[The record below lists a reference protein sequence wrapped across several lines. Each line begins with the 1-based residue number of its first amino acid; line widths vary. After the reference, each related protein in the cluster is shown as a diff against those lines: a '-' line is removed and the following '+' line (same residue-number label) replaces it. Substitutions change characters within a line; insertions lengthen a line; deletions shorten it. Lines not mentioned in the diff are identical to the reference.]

1 MRLQGKLLEVVK
13 LPQSQGQELFTFES
27 NGGLFRLIDPK
38 ENGSFANPKVGSY
51 WELELSQFVERNAK
65 QVSVQTV
72 LSQAQE
78 IEKPNET
85 TDNQELAKALG
96 LAGKL
101 QAQNQQVIEENKAL
115 QAKNEQ
121 LAADNNDLRNQITEA
136 TATRQQLQDRVD
148 DLKNQL
154 EVAQAREVISEPTE
168 SEEVTEEPTPE
179 EEERINERLRELRE
193 FNASFSTSD
202 GNSQATETTG
212 RPTSTEERGA
222 ISADTEALI
231 RQTEAQRSAEAE
243 EQRRADNER
252 ATREAERR
260 RQGSTREQPT
270 KADAVAKITNSDE
283 AQTPAENEVTEEEID
298 DVVDE
303 ETLTDDDSADSA
315 AFDTAKLVH
324 VELDEPSDLGSD
336 IEGSYED
343 QAEARLAALDEN
355 VNDDDG
361 DVQDQLRE
369 LEEAKDLN
377 SAFDVNRADDE
388 KAEAAKA
395 VQTTDFGDSDEIT
408 EETDEAEAREVG
420 EDEDDGT
427 NGFLGDEAD
436 EDDSANATDE
446 GKNDLNDDGEVN
458 LAF

>member
-27 NGGLFRLIDPK
+27 NGGLFQLIDPK

-168 SEEVTEEPTPE
+168 SEEVTEKPTPE
-179 EEERINERLRELRE
+179 E
-193 FNASFSTSD
+193 
-202 GNSQATETTG
+202 
-212 RPTSTEERGA
+212 
-222 ISADTEALI
+222 
-231 RQTEAQRSAEAE
+231 AEAVSE
-243 EQRRADNER
+243 FGQRLKDNQ
-252 ATREAERR
+252 A
-260 RQGSTREQPT
+260 

-303 ETLTDDDSADSA
+303 ETLTDDDSTDSA

-324 VELDEPSDLGSD
+324 VELDEPADLGSD

-377 SAFDVNRADDE
+377 SAFNVNRADDE

-420 EDEDDGT
+420 EDEDDST

-436 EDDSANATDE
+436 EADENDSANATDE

>member
-27 NGGLFRLIDPK
+27 NEGLFQLIDPK
-38 ENGSFANPKVGSY
+38 ENGSFTNPKVGSY
-51 WELELSQFVERNAK
+51 WELELSQFVEQNAK

-101 QAQNQQVIEENKAL
+101 QAQNQQVTEENKAL

-168 SEEVTEEPTPE
+168 SEGVTEEPTPE
-179 EEERINERLRELRE
+179 E
-193 FNASFSTSD
+193 
-202 GNSQATETTG
+202 
-212 RPTSTEERGA
+212 
-222 ISADTEALI
+222 
-231 RQTEAQRSAEAE
+231 AEAVSE
-243 EQRRADNER
+243 FEQRLKDNQ
-252 ATREAERR
+252 A
-260 RQGSTREQPT
+260 

-283 AQTPAENEVTEEEID
+283 AQTPAENEVTEKEI

-303 ETLTDDDSADSA
+303 ETLTDDDSTDSA

-324 VELDEPSDLGSD
+324 VELDEPADLGSD

>member
-27 NGGLFRLIDPK
+27 SGGLFQLIDPK

-51 WELELSQFVERNAK
+51 WELELSQFVERNAE
-65 QVSVQTV
+65 QVSVQAV

-101 QAQNQQVIEENKAL
+101 QAQNQQVTEENKAL
-115 QAKNEQ
+115 QAKNEH

-168 SEEVTEEPTPE
+168 SEEVTEKPTPE
-179 EEERINERLRELRE
+179 E
-193 FNASFSTSD
+193 
-202 GNSQATETTG
+202 
-212 RPTSTEERGA
+212 
-222 ISADTEALI
+222 
-231 RQTEAQRSAEAE
+231 AEAVSE
-243 EQRRADNER
+243 FGQRLKDNQ
-252 ATREAERR
+252 A
-260 RQGSTREQPT
+260 

-303 ETLTDDDSADSA
+303 ETLTDDDSTDSA

-324 VELDEPSDLGSD
+324 VELDEPADLGSD

-377 SAFDVNRADDE
+377 SAFNVNRADDE

>member
-27 NGGLFRLIDPK
+27 NGGLFQLIDPK
-38 ENGSFANPKVGSY
+38 ENGSFTNPKVGSY

-72 LSQAQE
+72 LSQAQD

-101 QAQNQQVIEENKAL
+101 QAQNQQVTEENKAL

-121 LAADNNDLRNQITEA
+121 LAADNNDLRNQI
-136 TATRQQLQDRVD
+136 D

-154 EVAQAREVISEPTE
+154 EVAQAREVIREPTE
-168 SEEVTEEPTPE
+168 SEKVTEEPTPE
-179 EEERINERLRELRE
+179 E
-193 FNASFSTSD
+193 
-202 GNSQATETTG
+202 
-212 RPTSTEERGA
+212 
-222 ISADTEALI
+222 
-231 RQTEAQRSAEAE
+231 AEAVSE
-243 EQRRADNER
+243 FEQRLKDNQ
-252 ATREAERR
+252 A
-260 RQGSTREQPT
+260 

-283 AQTPAENEVTEEEID
+283 AQTPAENAVTEEETD

-303 ETLTDDDSADSA
+303 ETLTDDDSTDSA
-315 AFDTAKLVH
+315 AFDTAKLAH
-324 VELDEPSDLGSD
+324 VELDEPADLGSD
-336 IEGSYED
+336 IEGSYEG
-343 QAEARLAALDEN
+343 QAEARLVALDEN

-388 KAEAAKA
+388 KVEAAKA

>member
-1 MRLQGKLLEVVK
+1 M
-13 LPQSQGQELFTFES
+13 
-27 NGGLFRLIDPK
+27 
-38 ENGSFANPKVGSY
+38 Y
-51 WELELSQFVERNAK
+51 ERNAE

-101 QAQNQQVIEENKAL
+101 QAQNQQVTEENKAL
-115 QAKNEQ
+115 QAKNEH

-168 SEEVTEEPTPE
+168 SEEVTEKPTPE
-179 EEERINERLRELRE
+179 E
-193 FNASFSTSD
+193 
-202 GNSQATETTG
+202 
-212 RPTSTEERGA
+212 
-222 ISADTEALI
+222 
-231 RQTEAQRSAEAE
+231 AEAVSE
-243 EQRRADNER
+243 FGQRLKDNQ
-252 ATREAERR
+252 A
-260 RQGSTREQPT
+260 

-303 ETLTDDDSADSA
+303 ETLTDDDSTDSA

-324 VELDEPSDLGSD
+324 VELDEPADLGSD

-377 SAFDVNRADDE
+377 SAFNVNRADDE

-420 EDEDDGT
+420 EDEDDST

-436 EDDSANATDE
+436 EADENDSANATDE

>member
-27 NGGLFRLIDPK
+27 SGGLFQLIDPK

-51 WELELSQFVERNAK
+51 WELELSQFVERNAE
-65 QVSVQTV
+65 QVSVQAV

-101 QAQNQQVIEENKAL
+101 QAQNQQVTEENKAL
-115 QAKNEQ
+115 QAKNEH

-168 SEEVTEEPTPE
+168 SEEVTEKPTPE
-179 EEERINERLRELRE
+179 E
-193 FNASFSTSD
+193 
-202 GNSQATETTG
+202 
-212 RPTSTEERGA
+212 
-222 ISADTEALI
+222 
-231 RQTEAQRSAEAE
+231 AEAVSE
-243 EQRRADNER
+243 FGQRLKDNQ
-252 ATREAERR
+252 A
-260 RQGSTREQPT
+260 

-303 ETLTDDDSADSA
+303 ETLTDDDSTDSA

-324 VELDEPSDLGSD
+324 VELDEPADLGSD

-377 SAFDVNRADDE
+377 SAFNRADDE

>member
-27 NGGLFRLIDPK
+27 SGGLFQLIDPK

-51 WELELSQFVERNAK
+51 WELELSQFVERNAE

-101 QAQNQQVIEENKAL
+101 QAQNQQVTEENKAL
-115 QAKNEQ
+115 QAKNEH

-168 SEEVTEEPTPE
+168 SEEVTEKPTPE
-179 EEERINERLRELRE
+179 E
-193 FNASFSTSD
+193 
-202 GNSQATETTG
+202 
-212 RPTSTEERGA
+212 
-222 ISADTEALI
+222 
-231 RQTEAQRSAEAE
+231 AEAVSE
-243 EQRRADNER
+243 FGQRLKDNQ
-252 ATREAERR
+252 A
-260 RQGSTREQPT
+260 

-303 ETLTDDDSADSA
+303 ETLTDDDSTDSA

-324 VELDEPSDLGSD
+324 VELDEP
-336 IEGSYED
+336 
-343 QAEARLAALDEN
+343 AEVKSKML
-355 VNDDDG
+355 V
-361 DVQDQLRE
+361 
-369 LEEAKDLN
+369 
-377 SAFDVNRADDE
+377 
-388 KAEAAKA
+388 
-395 VQTTDFGDSDEIT
+395 
-408 EETDEAEAREVG
+408 
-420 EDEDDGT
+420 
-427 NGFLGDEAD
+427 
-436 EDDSANATDE
+436 
-446 GKNDLNDDGEVN
+446 
-458 LAF
+458 

>member
-27 NGGLFRLIDPK
+27 NGGLFQLIDPK

-168 SEEVTEEPTPE
+168 SEGVTEEPTPE
-179 EEERINERLRELRE
+179 E
-193 FNASFSTSD
+193 
-202 GNSQATETTG
+202 
-212 RPTSTEERGA
+212 
-222 ISADTEALI
+222 
-231 RQTEAQRSAEAE
+231 AEAVSE
-243 EQRRADNER
+243 FEQRLKDNQ
-252 ATREAERR
+252 A
-260 RQGSTREQPT
+260 

-303 ETLTDDDSADSA
+303 ETLTDDDSTDSA

-324 VELDEPSDLGSD
+324 VELDEPADLGSD

-377 SAFDVNRADDE
+377 GAFDVNRADDE

>member
-27 NGGLFRLIDPK
+27 SGGLFQLIDPK
-38 ENGSFANPKVGSY
+38 ENGSFANPKIGSY
-51 WELELSQFVERNAK
+51 WELELSQFVERNAE

-101 QAQNQQVIEENKAL
+101 QAQNQQVTEENKAL
-115 QAKNEQ
+115 QAKNEH

-168 SEEVTEEPTPE
+168 SEEVTEKPTPE
-179 EEERINERLRELRE
+179 E
-193 FNASFSTSD
+193 
-202 GNSQATETTG
+202 
-212 RPTSTEERGA
+212 
-222 ISADTEALI
+222 
-231 RQTEAQRSAEAE
+231 AEAVSE
-243 EQRRADNER
+243 FGQRLKDNQ
-252 ATREAERR
+252 A
-260 RQGSTREQPT
+260 

-303 ETLTDDDSADSA
+303 ETLTDDDSTDSA

-324 VELDEPSDLGSD
+324 VELDEPVDLGSD

-377 SAFDVNRADDE
+377 SAFNVNRADDE

-420 EDEDDGT
+420 EDEDDST

-436 EDDSANATDE
+436 EADENDSANATDE

>member
-27 NGGLFRLIDPK
+27 SGGLFQLIDPK
-38 ENGSFANPKVGSY
+38 ENGSFANPKIGSY
-51 WELELSQFVERNAK
+51 WELELSQFVERNAE

-101 QAQNQQVIEENKAL
+101 QAQNQQVTEENKAL

-121 LAADNNDLRNQITEA
+121 LAADNNDLRNQTTEA

-168 SEEVTEEPTPE
+168 SEEVTEKPTPE
-179 EEERINERLRELRE
+179 E
-193 FNASFSTSD
+193 
-202 GNSQATETTG
+202 
-212 RPTSTEERGA
+212 
-222 ISADTEALI
+222 
-231 RQTEAQRSAEAE
+231 AEAVSE
-243 EQRRADNER
+243 FGQRLKDNQ
-252 ATREAERR
+252 A
-260 RQGSTREQPT
+260 

-303 ETLTDDDSADSA
+303 ETLTDDDSTDSA

-324 VELDEPSDLGSD
+324 VELDEPADLGSD

-377 SAFDVNRADDE
+377 SAFNVNRADDE

-420 EDEDDGT
+420 EDEDDST

-436 EDDSANATDE
+436 EADENDSANATDE

>member
-27 NGGLFRLIDPK
+27 NGGLFQLIDPK

-168 SEEVTEEPTPE
+168 SEGVTEEPTPE
-179 EEERINERLRELRE
+179 E
-193 FNASFSTSD
+193 
-202 GNSQATETTG
+202 
-212 RPTSTEERGA
+212 
-222 ISADTEALI
+222 
-231 RQTEAQRSAEAE
+231 AEAVSE
-243 EQRRADNER
+243 FEQRLKDNQ
-252 ATREAERR
+252 A
-260 RQGSTREQPT
+260 

-303 ETLTDDDSADSA
+303 ETLTDDDSTDST

-324 VELDEPSDLGSD
+324 VELDEPADLGSD

>member
-27 NGGLFRLIDPK
+27 SGGLFQLIDPK
-38 ENGSFANPKVGSY
+38 ENGSFANPKIGSY
-51 WELELSQFVERNAK
+51 WELELSQFVERNAE

-101 QAQNQQVIEENKAL
+101 QAQNQQVTEENKAL
-115 QAKNEQ
+115 QAKNEH

-168 SEEVTEEPTPE
+168 SEEVTEKPTPE
-179 EEERINERLRELRE
+179 E
-193 FNASFSTSD
+193 
-202 GNSQATETTG
+202 
-212 RPTSTEERGA
+212 
-222 ISADTEALI
+222 
-231 RQTEAQRSAEAE
+231 AEAVSE
-243 EQRRADNER
+243 FGQRLKDNQ
-252 ATREAERR
+252 A
-260 RQGSTREQPT
+260 

-303 ETLTDDDSADSA
+303 ETLTDDDSTDSA

-324 VELDEPSDLGSD
+324 VELDEPADLGSD

-377 SAFDVNRADDE
+377 SAFNVNRADDE

-408 EETDEAEAREVG
+408 EETDEAEAQEVG
-420 EDEDDGT
+420 EDEDDST

-436 EDDSANATDE
+436 ENDSANATDE

>member
-27 NGGLFRLIDPK
+27 SGGLFQLIDPK
-38 ENGSFANPKVGSY
+38 ENGSFANPKIGSY
-51 WELELSQFVERNAK
+51 WELELSQFVERNAE

-101 QAQNQQVIEENKAL
+101 QAQNQQVTEENKAL
-115 QAKNEQ
+115 QAKNEH

-148 DLKNQL
+148 DLKSQL

-168 SEEVTEEPTPE
+168 SEEVTEKPTPE
-179 EEERINERLRELRE
+179 E
-193 FNASFSTSD
+193 
-202 GNSQATETTG
+202 
-212 RPTSTEERGA
+212 
-222 ISADTEALI
+222 
-231 RQTEAQRSAEAE
+231 AEAVSE
-243 EQRRADNER
+243 FGQRLKDNQ
-252 ATREAERR
+252 A
-260 RQGSTREQPT
+260 

-303 ETLTDDDSADSA
+303 ETLTDDDSTDSA

-324 VELDEPSDLGSD
+324 VELDEPADLGSD

-377 SAFDVNRADDE
+377 SAFNVNRADDE

-420 EDEDDGT
+420 EDEDDST

-436 EDDSANATDE
+436 EADENDSANATDE
-446 GKNDLNDDGEVN
+446 GKNDLNDDDEVN

>member
-27 NGGLFRLIDPK
+27 SGGLFFQLIDPK

-51 WELELSQFVERNAK
+51 WELELSQFVERNAE
-65 QVSVQTV
+65 QVSVQAV

-101 QAQNQQVIEENKAL
+101 QAQNQQVTEENKAL
-115 QAKNEQ
+115 QAKNEH

-168 SEEVTEEPTPE
+168 SEEVTEKPTPE
-179 EEERINERLRELRE
+179 E
-193 FNASFSTSD
+193 
-202 GNSQATETTG
+202 
-212 RPTSTEERGA
+212 
-222 ISADTEALI
+222 
-231 RQTEAQRSAEAE
+231 AEAVSE
-243 EQRRADNER
+243 FGQRLKDNQ
-252 ATREAERR
+252 A
-260 RQGSTREQPT
+260 

-303 ETLTDDDSADSA
+303 ETLTDDSTDSA

-324 VELDEPSDLGSD
+324 VELDEPADLGSD

-377 SAFDVNRADDE
+377 SAFNVNRADDE

>member
-27 NGGLFRLIDPK
+27 SGGLFQLIDPK
-38 ENGSFANPKVGSY
+38 ENGSVANPKVGSY
-51 WELELSQFVERNAK
+51 WELELSQFVERNAE

-101 QAQNQQVIEENKAL
+101 QAQNQQVTEENKAL
-115 QAKNEQ
+115 QAKNEH

-168 SEEVTEEPTPE
+168 SEEVTEKPTPE
-179 EEERINERLRELRE
+179 E
-193 FNASFSTSD
+193 
-202 GNSQATETTG
+202 
-212 RPTSTEERGA
+212 
-222 ISADTEALI
+222 
-231 RQTEAQRSAEAE
+231 AEAVSE
-243 EQRRADNER
+243 FGQRLKDNQ
-252 ATREAERR
+252 A
-260 RQGSTREQPT
+260 

-303 ETLTDDDSADSA
+303 ETLTDDDSTDSV

-324 VELDEPSDLGSD
+324 VELDEPADLGSD

-377 SAFDVNRADDE
+377 SAFNVNRADDE

-420 EDEDDGT
+420 EDEDDST

-436 EDDSANATDE
+436 EADENDSANATDE

>member
-27 NGGLFRLIDPK
+27 NGGLFQLIDPK

-168 SEEVTEEPTPE
+168 SEGVTEEPTPE
-179 EEERINERLRELRE
+179 E
-193 FNASFSTSD
+193 
-202 GNSQATETTG
+202 
-212 RPTSTEERGA
+212 
-222 ISADTEALI
+222 
-231 RQTEAQRSAEAE
+231 AEAVSE
-243 EQRRADNER
+243 FEQRLKDNQ
-252 ATREAERR
+252 A
-260 RQGSTREQPT
+260 

-303 ETLTDDDSADSA
+303 ETLTDDDSTDSA

-324 VELDEPSDLGSD
+324 VELDEPADLGSD

>member
-27 NGGLFRLIDPK
+27 SGGLFQLIDPK

-51 WELELSQFVERNAK
+51 WELELSQFVERNAE

-101 QAQNQQVIEENKAL
+101 QAQNQQVTEENKAL
-115 QAKNEQ
+115 QAKNEH

-168 SEEVTEEPTPE
+168 SEEVTEKPTPE
-179 EEERINERLRELRE
+179 E
-193 FNASFSTSD
+193 
-202 GNSQATETTG
+202 
-212 RPTSTEERGA
+212 
-222 ISADTEALI
+222 
-231 RQTEAQRSAEAE
+231 AEAVSE
-243 EQRRADNER
+243 FGQRLKDNQ
-252 ATREAERR
+252 A
-260 RQGSTREQPT
+260 

-303 ETLTDDDSADSA
+303 ETLTDDDSTDSA

-324 VELDEPSDLGSD
+324 VELDEPADLGSD

-355 VNDDDG
+355 VNNDDG

>member
-27 NGGLFRLIDPK
+27 NEGLFQLIDPK
-38 ENGSFANPKVGSY
+38 ENGSFTNPKVGSY
-51 WELELSQFVERNAK
+51 WELELSQFVEQNAK

-101 QAQNQQVIEENKAL
+101 QAQNQQVTEENKAL

-154 EVAQAREVISEPTE
+154 EIAQAREVISEPTE
-168 SEEVTEEPTPE
+168 SEGVTEEPTPE
-179 EEERINERLRELRE
+179 E
-193 FNASFSTSD
+193 
-202 GNSQATETTG
+202 
-212 RPTSTEERGA
+212 
-222 ISADTEALI
+222 
-231 RQTEAQRSAEAE
+231 AEAVSE
-243 EQRRADNER
+243 FEQRLKDNQ
-252 ATREAERR
+252 A
-260 RQGSTREQPT
+260 

-283 AQTPAENEVTEEEID
+283 AQTPAENEVTEKEID

-303 ETLTDDDSADSA
+303 ETLTDDDSTDSA

-324 VELDEPSDLGSD
+324 VELDEPADLGSD

>member
-27 NGGLFRLIDPK
+27 NEGLFQLIDPK
-38 ENGSFANPKVGSY
+38 ENGSFTNPKVGSY
-51 WELELSQFVERNAK
+51 WELELSQFVEQNAK

-101 QAQNQQVIEENKAL
+101 QAQNQQVTEENKAL

-168 SEEVTEEPTPE
+168 SEGVTEEPTPE
-179 EEERINERLRELRE
+179 E
-193 FNASFSTSD
+193 
-202 GNSQATETTG
+202 
-212 RPTSTEERGA
+212 
-222 ISADTEALI
+222 
-231 RQTEAQRSAEAE
+231 AEAVSE
-243 EQRRADNER
+243 FGQRLKDNQ
-252 ATREAERR
+252 A
-260 RQGSTREQPT
+260 

-283 AQTPAENEVTEEEID
+283 AQTPAENEVTEKEI

-303 ETLTDDDSADSA
+303 ETLTDDDSTDSA

-324 VELDEPSDLGSD
+324 VELDEPADLGSD

-420 EDEDDGT
+420 EDEDDST

-436 EDDSANATDE
+436 EADENDSANATDE

>member
-27 NGGLFRLIDPK
+27 SGGLFQLIDPK
-38 ENGSFANPKVGSY
+38 ENGSFANPKIGSY
-51 WELELSQFVERNAK
+51 WELELSQFVERNAE

-101 QAQNQQVIEENKAL
+101 QAQNQQVTEENKAL
-115 QAKNEQ
+115 QAKNEH

-168 SEEVTEEPTPE
+168 SEEVTEKPTPE
-179 EEERINERLRELRE
+179 E
-193 FNASFSTSD
+193 
-202 GNSQATETTG
+202 
-212 RPTSTEERGA
+212 
-222 ISADTEALI
+222 
-231 RQTEAQRSAEAE
+231 AEAVSE
-243 EQRRADNER
+243 FGQRLKDNQ
-252 ATREAERR
+252 A
-260 RQGSTREQPT
+260 

-303 ETLTDDDSADSA
+303 ETLTDDDSTDSA

-324 VELDEPSDLGSD
+324 VELDEPADL
-336 IEGSYED
+336 GSYED

-377 SAFDVNRADDE
+377 SAFNVNRADDE

-420 EDEDDGT
+420 EDEDDST

-436 EDDSANATDE
+436 EADENDSANATDE

>member
-27 NGGLFRLIDPK
+27 SGGLFQLIDPK
-38 ENGSFANPKVGSY
+38 ENGSFANPKIGSY
-51 WELELSQFVERNAK
+51 WELELSQFVERNTE

-101 QAQNQQVIEENKAL
+101 QAQNQQVTEENKAL
-115 QAKNEQ
+115 QAKNEH

-168 SEEVTEEPTPE
+168 SEEVTEKPTPE
-179 EEERINERLRELRE
+179 E
-193 FNASFSTSD
+193 
-202 GNSQATETTG
+202 
-212 RPTSTEERGA
+212 
-222 ISADTEALI
+222 
-231 RQTEAQRSAEAE
+231 AEAVSE
-243 EQRRADNER
+243 FGQRLKDNQ
-252 ATREAERR
+252 A
-260 RQGSTREQPT
+260 

-303 ETLTDDDSADSA
+303 ETLTDDDSTDSA

-324 VELDEPSDLGSD
+324 VELDEPADLGSD

-377 SAFDVNRADDE
+377 SAFNVNRADDE

-420 EDEDDGT
+420 EDEDDST

-436 EDDSANATDE
+436 EADENDSANATDE

>member
-27 NGGLFRLIDPK
+27 SGGLFQLIDPK

-51 WELELSQFVERNAK
+51 WELELSQFVEQNAK

-101 QAQNQQVIEENKAL
+101 QAQNQQVTEENKAL

-136 TATRQQLQDRVD
+136 TATHQQLQDRVD

-168 SEEVTEEPTPE
+168 SEGVTEEPTPE
-179 EEERINERLRELRE
+179 E
-193 FNASFSTSD
+193 
-202 GNSQATETTG
+202 
-212 RPTSTEERGA
+212 
-222 ISADTEALI
+222 
-231 RQTEAQRSAEAE
+231 AEAVSE
-243 EQRRADNER
+243 FEQRLKANQ
-252 ATREAERR
+252 A
-260 RQGSTREQPT
+260 

-283 AQTPAENEVTEEEID
+283 AQTPAENEVTEKEI

-303 ETLTDDDSADSA
+303 ETLTDDDSTDSA

-324 VELDEPSDLGSD
+324 VELDEPADLGSD

>member
-1 MRLQGKLLEVVK
+1 MRLQGKLLGVVK

-27 NGGLFRLIDPK
+27 SGGLFQLIDPK
-38 ENGSFANPKVGSY
+38 ENGSFANPKIGSY
-51 WELELSQFVERNAK
+51 WELELSQFVERNAER
-65 QVSVQTV
+65 VSVQTV

-101 QAQNQQVIEENKAL
+101 QAQNQQVTEENKAL
-115 QAKNEQ
+115 QAKNEH

-168 SEEVTEEPTPE
+168 SEEVTEKPTPE
-179 EEERINERLRELRE
+179 E
-193 FNASFSTSD
+193 
-202 GNSQATETTG
+202 
-212 RPTSTEERGA
+212 
-222 ISADTEALI
+222 
-231 RQTEAQRSAEAE
+231 AEAVSE
-243 EQRRADNER
+243 FGQRLKDNQ
-252 ATREAERR
+252 A
-260 RQGSTREQPT
+260 

-303 ETLTDDDSADSA
+303 ETLTDDDSTDSA

-324 VELDEPSDLGSD
+324 VELDEPADLGSD

-377 SAFDVNRADDE
+377 SAFNVNRADDE

-408 EETDEAEAREVG
+408 EETDEAEAQEVG
-420 EDEDDGT
+420 EDEDDST

-436 EDDSANATDE
+436 ENDSANATDE

>member
-27 NGGLFRLIDPK
+27 SGGLFQLIDPK
-38 ENGSFANPKVGSY
+38 ENGSFANPKIGSY
-51 WELELSQFVERNAK
+51 WELELSQFVERNAE
-65 QVSVQTV
+65 QVSVRTV

-101 QAQNQQVIEENKAL
+101 QAQNQQVTEENKAL
-115 QAKNEQ
+115 QAKNEH

-168 SEEVTEEPTPE
+168 SEEVTEKPTPE
-179 EEERINERLRELRE
+179 E
-193 FNASFSTSD
+193 
-202 GNSQATETTG
+202 
-212 RPTSTEERGA
+212 
-222 ISADTEALI
+222 
-231 RQTEAQRSAEAE
+231 AEAVSE
-243 EQRRADNER
+243 FGQRLKDNQ
-252 ATREAERR
+252 A
-260 RQGSTREQPT
+260 

-303 ETLTDDDSADSA
+303 ETLTDDDSTDSA

-324 VELDEPSDLGSD
+324 VELDEPADLGSD

-377 SAFDVNRADDE
+377 SAFNVNRADDE

-420 EDEDDGT
+420 EDEDDST

-436 EDDSANATDE
+436 ENDSANATDE

>member
-1 MRLQGKLLEVVK
+1 M
-13 LPQSQGQELFTFES
+13 
-27 NGGLFRLIDPK
+27 
-38 ENGSFANPKVGSY
+38 
-51 WELELSQFVERNAK
+51 
-65 QVSVQTV
+65 
-72 LSQAQE
+72 
-78 IEKPNET
+78 
-85 TDNQELAKALG
+85 
-96 LAGKL
+96 
-101 QAQNQQVIEENKAL
+101 
-115 QAKNEQ
+115 
-121 LAADNNDLRNQITEA
+121 RNQITEA

-154 EVAQAREVISEPTE
+154 EVAQAIEVISEPTE
-168 SEEVTEEPTPE
+168 SEEVTEKPTPE
-179 EEERINERLRELRE
+179 E
-193 FNASFSTSD
+193 
-202 GNSQATETTG
+202 
-212 RPTSTEERGA
+212 
-222 ISADTEALI
+222 
-231 RQTEAQRSAEAE
+231 AEAVSE
-243 EQRRADNER
+243 FGQRLKDNQ
-252 ATREAERR
+252 A
-260 RQGSTREQPT
+260 

-303 ETLTDDDSADSA
+303 ETLTDDDSTDSA

-324 VELDEPSDLGSD
+324 VELDEPADLGSD

-377 SAFDVNRADDE
+377 SAFNVNRADDE

-420 EDEDDGT
+420 EDEDDST

-436 EDDSANATDE
+436 EADENDSANATDE

>member
-27 NGGLFRLIDPK
+27 SGGLFQLIDPK

-51 WELELSQFVERNAK
+51 WELELSQFVERNAE

-101 QAQNQQVIEENKAL
+101 QAQNQQVTEENKAL
-115 QAKNEQ
+115 QAKNEH

-168 SEEVTEEPTPE
+168 SEEVTEKPTPE
-179 EEERINERLRELRE
+179 E
-193 FNASFSTSD
+193 
-202 GNSQATETTG
+202 
-212 RPTSTEERGA
+212 
-222 ISADTEALI
+222 
-231 RQTEAQRSAEAE
+231 AEAVSE
-243 EQRRADNER
+243 FGQRLKDNQ
-252 ATREAERR
+252 A
-260 RQGSTREQPT
+260 

-303 ETLTDDDSADSA
+303 ETLTDDDSTDSA

-324 VELDEPSDLGSD
+324 VELDEPADLGSD

-377 SAFDVNRADDE
+377 SAFNVNRADDE

-420 EDEDDGT
+420 EDEDDST

-436 EDDSANATDE
+436 ENDSANATDE

>member
-27 NGGLFRLIDPK
+27 SGGLFQLIDPK
-38 ENGSFANPKVGSY
+38 ENGSFANPKIGSY
-51 WELELSQFVERNAK
+51 WELELSQFVERNAE

-101 QAQNQQVIEENKAL
+101 QAQNQQVTEENKAL
-115 QAKNEQ
+115 QAKNEH

-168 SEEVTEEPTPE
+168 SEEVTEKPTPE
-179 EEERINERLRELRE
+179 E
-193 FNASFSTSD
+193 
-202 GNSQATETTG
+202 
-212 RPTSTEERGA
+212 
-222 ISADTEALI
+222 
-231 RQTEAQRSAEAE
+231 AEAVSE
-243 EQRRADNER
+243 FGQRLKDNQ
-252 ATREAERR
+252 A
-260 RQGSTREQPT
+260 

-303 ETLTDDDSADSA
+303 ETLTDDDSTDSA

-324 VELDEPSDLGSD
+324 VELDEPADLGSD

-377 SAFDVNRADDE
+377 SAFNVNRADDE

>member
-27 NGGLFRLIDPK
+27 SGGLFRLIDPK

-51 WELELSQFVERNAK
+51 WELELSQFVERNAE
-65 QVSVQTV
+65 QVFVQTV

-101 QAQNQQVIEENKAL
+101 QAQNQQVTEENKAL
-115 QAKNEQ
+115 QAENEH

-168 SEEVTEEPTPE
+168 SEEVTEKPTPE
-179 EEERINERLRELRE
+179 E
-193 FNASFSTSD
+193 
-202 GNSQATETTG
+202 
-212 RPTSTEERGA
+212 
-222 ISADTEALI
+222 
-231 RQTEAQRSAEAE
+231 AEAVSE
-243 EQRRADNER
+243 FGQRLKDNQ
-252 ATREAERR
+252 A
-260 RQGSTREQPT
+260 

-303 ETLTDDDSADSA
+303 ETLTDDDSTDSA

-324 VELDEPSDLGSD
+324 VELDEPADLGSD

-377 SAFDVNRADDE
+377 SAFNVNRADDE
-388 KAEAAKA
+388 KVEAAKA

-420 EDEDDGT
+420 EDEDDST

-436 EDDSANATDE
+436 EADENDSANATDE

>member
-27 NGGLFRLIDPK
+27 NGGLFQLIDPK

-154 EVAQAREVISEPTE
+154 EVAQAREVISELTE
-168 SEEVTEEPTPE
+168 SEGVTEEPTPE
-179 EEERINERLRELRE
+179 E
-193 FNASFSTSD
+193 
-202 GNSQATETTG
+202 
-212 RPTSTEERGA
+212 
-222 ISADTEALI
+222 
-231 RQTEAQRSAEAE
+231 AEAVSE
-243 EQRRADNER
+243 FEQRLKDNQ
-252 ATREAERR
+252 A
-260 RQGSTREQPT
+260 

-303 ETLTDDDSADSA
+303 ETLTDDDSTDSA

-324 VELDEPSDLGSD
+324 VELDEPADLGSD

>member
-27 NGGLFRLIDPK
+27 SGGLFQLIDPK

-51 WELELSQFVERNAK
+51 WELELSQFVERNAE

-101 QAQNQQVIEENKAL
+101 QAQNQQVTEENKAL
-115 QAKNEQ
+115 QAKNEH

-168 SEEVTEEPTPE
+168 SEEVTEKPTPE
-179 EEERINERLRELRE
+179 E
-193 FNASFSTSD
+193 
-202 GNSQATETTG
+202 
-212 RPTSTEERGA
+212 
-222 ISADTEALI
+222 
-231 RQTEAQRSAEAE
+231 AEAVSE
-243 EQRRADNER
+243 FGQRLKDNQ
-252 ATREAERR
+252 A
-260 RQGSTREQPT
+260 

-303 ETLTDDDSADSA
+303 ETLTDDDSTDSA

-324 VELDEPSDLGSD
+324 VELDEPADLGSD

-355 VNDDDG
+355 VNDDDDDG

-377 SAFDVNRADDE
+377 SAFNVNRADDE

>member
-27 NGGLFRLIDPK
+27 SGGLFQLIDPK

-51 WELELSQFVERNAK
+51 WELELSQFVERNAE

-101 QAQNQQVIEENKAL
+101 QAQNQQVTEENKAL
-115 QAKNEQ
+115 QAKNEH

-168 SEEVTEEPTPE
+168 SEEVTEKPTPE
-179 EEERINERLRELRE
+179 E
-193 FNASFSTSD
+193 
-202 GNSQATETTG
+202 
-212 RPTSTEERGA
+212 
-222 ISADTEALI
+222 
-231 RQTEAQRSAEAE
+231 AEAVSE
-243 EQRRADNER
+243 FGQRLKDNQ
-252 ATREAERR
+252 A
-260 RQGSTREQPT
+260 

-303 ETLTDDDSADSA
+303 ETLTDDDSTDSA

-324 VELDEPSDLGSD
+324 VELDEPADLGSD

-377 SAFDVNRADDE
+377 SAFNVNRADDE

>member
-27 NGGLFRLIDPK
+27 SGGLFQLIDPK

-51 WELELSQFVERNAK
+51 WELELSQFVERNAE

-168 SEEVTEEPTPE
+168 SEEVTEKSTPE
-179 EEERINERLRELRE
+179 E
-193 FNASFSTSD
+193 
-202 GNSQATETTG
+202 
-212 RPTSTEERGA
+212 
-222 ISADTEALI
+222 
-231 RQTEAQRSAEAE
+231 AEAVSE
-243 EQRRADNER
+243 FGQRLKDNQ
-252 ATREAERR
+252 A
-260 RQGSTREQPT
+260 

-303 ETLTDDDSADSA
+303 ETLTDDDSTDSV

-420 EDEDDGT
+420 EDEDDST

-436 EDDSANATDE
+436 EADENDSANATDE

>member
-27 NGGLFRLIDPK
+27 SGGLFQLIDPK

-51 WELELSQFVERNAK
+51 WELELSQFVERNAE
-65 QVSVQTV
+65 QVSVQAV

-101 QAQNQQVIEENKAL
+101 QAQNQQVTEENKAL
-115 QAKNEQ
+115 QAKNEH

-168 SEEVTEEPTPE
+168 SEEVTEKPTPE
-179 EEERINERLRELRE
+179 E
-193 FNASFSTSD
+193 
-202 GNSQATETTG
+202 
-212 RPTSTEERGA
+212 
-222 ISADTEALI
+222 
-231 RQTEAQRSAEAE
+231 AEAVSE
-243 EQRRADNER
+243 FGQRLKDNQ
-252 ATREAERR
+252 A
-260 RQGSTREQPT
+260 

-303 ETLTDDDSADSA
+303 ETLTDDDSTDSA

-324 VELDEPSDLGSD
+324 VELDEPADLGSD

-361 DVQDQLRE
+361 DVQDQLWE

-377 SAFDVNRADDE
+377 SAFNVNRADDE

-420 EDEDDGT
+420 EDEDDST

-436 EDDSANATDE
+436 EADENDSANATDE

>member
-27 NGGLFRLIDPK
+27 SGGLFQLIDPK

-51 WELELSQFVERNAK
+51 WELELSQFVERNAE
-65 QVSVQTV
+65 QVSVQAV

-101 QAQNQQVIEENKAL
+101 QAQNQQVTEENKAL
-115 QAKNEQ
+115 QAKNEH

-168 SEEVTEEPTPE
+168 SEEVTEKPTPE
-179 EEERINERLRELRE
+179 E
-193 FNASFSTSD
+193 
-202 GNSQATETTG
+202 
-212 RPTSTEERGA
+212 
-222 ISADTEALI
+222 
-231 RQTEAQRSAEAE
+231 AEAVSE
-243 EQRRADNER
+243 FGQRLKDNQ
-252 ATREAERR
+252 A
-260 RQGSTREQPT
+260 

-303 ETLTDDDSADSA
+303 ETLTNDDSTDSA

-324 VELDEPSDLGSD
+324 VELDEPADLGSD

-377 SAFDVNRADDE
+377 SAFNVNRADDE

>member
-27 NGGLFRLIDPK
+27 SGGLFQLIDPK
-38 ENGSFANPKVGSY
+38 ENGSFANPKIGSY
-51 WELELSQFVERNAK
+51 WELELSQFVERNAE

-101 QAQNQQVIEENKAL
+101 QAQNQQVTEENKAL
-115 QAKNEQ
+115 QAKNEH

-168 SEEVTEEPTPE
+168 SEEVTEKPTPE
-179 EEERINERLRELRE
+179 E
-193 FNASFSTSD
+193 
-202 GNSQATETTG
+202 
-212 RPTSTEERGA
+212 
-222 ISADTEALI
+222 
-231 RQTEAQRSAEAE
+231 AEAVSE
-243 EQRRADNER
+243 FGQRLKDNQ
-252 ATREAERR
+252 A
-260 RQGSTREQPT
+260 

-303 ETLTDDDSADSA
+303 ETLTDDDSTDSA

-324 VELDEPSDLGSD
+324 VELDEPADLGSD

-377 SAFDVNRADDE
+377 SAFNVNRADDE

-420 EDEDDGT
+420 EDEDDST

-436 EDDSANATDE
+436 EADENDSAMATDE
-446 GKNDLNDDGEVN
+446 GNNDLNDDGEVN

>member
-27 NGGLFRLIDPK
+27 NGGLFQLIDPK
-38 ENGSFANPKVGSY
+38 ENSSFTNPKVGSY

-168 SEEVTEEPTPE
+168 SEGVTEEPTPE
-179 EEERINERLRELRE
+179 E
-193 FNASFSTSD
+193 
-202 GNSQATETTG
+202 
-212 RPTSTEERGA
+212 
-222 ISADTEALI
+222 
-231 RQTEAQRSAEAE
+231 AEAVSE
-243 EQRRADNER
+243 FEQRLKDNQ
-252 ATREAERR
+252 A
-260 RQGSTREQPT
+260 

-283 AQTPAENEVTEEEID
+283 AQTPAENEVTEKEI

-303 ETLTDDDSADSA
+303 ETLTDDDSTDSA

-324 VELDEPSDLGSD
+324 VELDEPADLGSD

>member
-27 NGGLFRLIDPK
+27 SGGLFQLIDPK
-38 ENGSFANPKVGSY
+38 ENGSFANPKIGSY
-51 WELELSQFVERNAK
+51 WELELSQFVERNTE

-101 QAQNQQVIEENKAL
+101 QAQNQQVTEENKAL
-115 QAKNEQ
+115 QAKNEH

-168 SEEVTEEPTPE
+168 SEEVTEKPTPE
-179 EEERINERLRELRE
+179 E
-193 FNASFSTSD
+193 
-202 GNSQATETTG
+202 
-212 RPTSTEERGA
+212 
-222 ISADTEALI
+222 
-231 RQTEAQRSAEAE
+231 AEAVSE
-243 EQRRADNER
+243 FGQRLKDNQ
-252 ATREAERR
+252 A
-260 RQGSTREQPT
+260 

-303 ETLTDDDSADSA
+303 ETLTDDDSTDSA

-324 VELDEPSDLGSD
+324 VELDEPADLGSD

-377 SAFDVNRADDE
+377 SAFNVNRADDE

-420 EDEDDGT
+420 EDEDDST

-436 EDDSANATDE
+436 ENDSANATDE

>member
-27 NGGLFRLIDPK
+27 NGGLFQLIDPK

-168 SEEVTEEPTPE
+168 SEGVTEEPTPE
-179 EEERINERLRELRE
+179 E
-193 FNASFSTSD
+193 
-202 GNSQATETTG
+202 
-212 RPTSTEERGA
+212 
-222 ISADTEALI
+222 
-231 RQTEAQRSAEAE
+231 AEAVSE
-243 EQRRADNER
+243 FEQRLKDNQ
-252 ATREAERR
+252 A
-260 RQGSTREQPT
+260 

-303 ETLTDDDSADSA
+303 ETLTDDDSTDSA

-324 VELDEPSDLGSD
+324 VELDEPADLGSD

-377 SAFDVNRADDE
+377 SAFNVNRADDE

-420 EDEDDGT
+420 EDEDDST

-436 EDDSANATDE
+436 EADENDSANATDE